1 MQKQMED
8 EKVIETNWAGTF
20 MTTKMFKDIM
30 KRLQAF
36 GLLMLV
42 MENKITDNCSIGLN
56 IYQDEFKNAFENH
69 EIYVDQK
76 Y

>member
-1 MQKQMED
+1 
-8 EKVIETNWAGTF
+8 
-20 MTTKMFKDIM
+20 
-30 KRLQAF
+30 
-36 GLLMLV
+36 MLV

-56 IYQDEFKNAFENH
+56 IYQDEFKNAFQNH